1 MVPLILPRWAS
12 VGSLTKSEVWG
23 VQVGSARIASRWSAD
38 TDFGRRGAV
47 PTAEVVVVSF
57 FFLGG
62 KVLGRLPSSQNVPK
76 KNPGKVPTTVGIYMR
91 LHEEVE
97 ELYDL
102 VAFFFPQKMNQV
114 EACEAVFS

>member
-62 KVLGRLPSSQNVPK
+62 GGV
-76 KNPGKVPTTVGIYMR
+76 GKVAKQPKCAEKKSWKSANDRGNIY
-91 LHEEVE
+91 
-97 ELYDL
+97 
-102 VAFFFPQKMNQV
+102 ATP
-114 EACEAVFS
+114 